1 MNMIHPESPSEQ
13 LIDALDELGDNLNK
27 INDESE
33 LVLGEDSEVDNGID
47 DPPPVNQSVAPE
59 SNWLDKL
66 KHSLGF
72 QSD

>member
-1 MNMIHPESPSEQ
+1 MNMVHPESPSEQ
-13 LIDALDELGDNLNK
+13 LIEALDELGDNLNK

-33 LVLGEDSEVDNGID
+33 LVLGEDSEVKNLTD
-47 DPPPVNQSVAPE
+47 DPDVKQSVVPE

-66 KHSLGF
+66 KHSLGI

>member
-1 MNMIHPESPSEQ
+1 MVHPESPSEQ

-33 LVLGEDSEVDNGID
+33 LVLGEDSEVKNLTD
-47 DPPPVNQSVAPE
+47 DPDVKQSVVPE

-66 KHSLGF
+66 KRSLGI

>member
-1 MNMIHPESPSEQ
+1 MVHPESPSEQ
-13 LIDALDELGDNLNK
+13 LMDALDELGDNLNK

-33 LVLGEDSEVDNGID
+33 LVLGEDSEVKNLTD
-47 DPPPVNQSVAPE
+47 DPDVKQSVVPE

-66 KHSLGF
+66 KRSLGI

>member
-1 MNMIHPESPSEQ
+1 MNMVHPESPSEQ

-33 LVLGEDSEVDNGID
+33 LVLGEDSEVKNLTD
-47 DPPPVNQSVAPE
+47 DPDVKQSVVPE

-66 KHSLGF
+66 KRSLGI

>member
-1 MNMIHPESPSEQ
+1 MVHPESPSEQ
-13 LIDALDELGDNLNK
+13 LMDALDELGDNLNK

-33 LVLGEDSEVDNGID
+33 LVLGEDSEVDKGID
-47 DPPPVNQSVAPE
+47 DPHVNLSVVPE

-66 KHSLGF
+66 KRSLGI

>member
-1 MNMIHPESPSEQ
+1 MIHHESPSEQ

-33 LVLGEDSEVDNGID
+33 FVLGEDSEVDNGID
-47 DPPPVNQSVAPE
+47 DPPVNQSVAPE
-59 SNWLDKL
+59 SNWWDKL

-72 QSD
+72 QSG